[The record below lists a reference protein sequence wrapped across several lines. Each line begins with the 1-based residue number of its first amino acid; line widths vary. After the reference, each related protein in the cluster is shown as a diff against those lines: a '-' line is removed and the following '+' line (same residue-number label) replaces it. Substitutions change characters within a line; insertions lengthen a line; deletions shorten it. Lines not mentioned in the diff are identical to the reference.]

1 MTWAG
6 TAGAVLLVL
15 ALVAVLL
22 LILFVVRVRRLA
34 HRIGS
39 FECAL
44 RPAGR
49 REWTSGIA
57 VFGVGRVDWYR
68 LVSLSL
74 RPDRTFARE
83 DLEVRERVHRSP
95 GGSQQVS
102 EILCSLPGGEVH
114 LAMRRESLAG
124 LVSWL
129 ESAPPRGD
137 YFV

>member
-1 MTWAG
+1 M
-6 TAGAVLLVL
+6 VL

-68 LVSLSL
+68 LVSLSM
-74 RPDRTFARE
+74 RPDRTFARG
-83 DLEVRERVHRSP
+83 DLEVRERVHRAS
-95 GGSQQVS
+95 GGANQVS
-102 EILCSLPGGEVH
+102 EIRCGLPGGEVH

>member
-6 TAGAVLLVL
+6 TAGAALVVL

-22 LILFVVRVRRLA
+22 LILFAVRVRRLA
-34 HRIGS
+34 YRIGS

-49 REWTSGIA
+49 RDWTSGIA

-74 RPDRTFARE
+74 RPTRTFVRE
-83 DLEVRERVHRSP
+83 DLELRERVHRSP
-95 GGSQQVS
+95 GGADQVT
-102 EILCSLPGGEVH
+102 EIRCRLRGEEVD

>member
-1 MTWAG
+1 L
-6 TAGAVLLVL
+6 VVL

-22 LILFVVRVRRLA
+22 LILFAVRVRRLA

-74 RPDRTFARE
+74 RPDRTFARG
-83 DLEVRERVHRSP
+83 DLEVRERVHRPP
-95 GGSQQVS
+95 GGADQIT
-102 EILCSLPGGEVH
+102 EIRCGLPGGEVD
-114 LAMRRESLAG
+114 LAMRRESLEG

>member
-1 MTWAG
+1 M
-6 TAGAVLLVL
+6 VL

-22 LILFVVRVRRLA
+22 LALFAVRVRRLA

-44 RPAGR
+44 RPPGR
-49 REWTSGIA
+49 RDWTSGIA

-74 RPDRTFARE
+74 RPDRTFARA

-95 GGSQQVS
+95 DGKGQVT
-102 EILCSLPGGEVH
+102 EIRCGQPGKEVD
-114 LAMRRESLAG
+114 LAMRRDSLAG

>member
-1 MTWAG
+1 LTWAE
-6 TAGAVLLVL
+6 TAGAVLVVL

-22 LILFVVRVRRLA
+22 LVLFAVRVRRLA
-34 HRIGS
+34 RRIGS

-49 REWTSGIA
+49 RDWTSGIA

-74 RPDRTFARE
+74 RPDRTFARS
-83 DLEVRERVHRSP
+83 DLEVLERVHRKP
-95 GGSQQVS
+95 GGAGQVT
-102 EILCSLPGGEVH
+102 EVRCGLPGQEVE